1 MNYNEDG
8 FNEFAEEMQR
18 ATNEYAT
25 KIEDGE
31 IDDVAIITQ
40 RITNKVLNE
49 IDKIEDSDLALEL
62 TQFLGAILGGYSQ
75 AILNLKHEVLELR
88 RVIINK
94 RSGEQDFTLN

>member
-18 ATNEYAT
+18 ATDEYAR

-40 RITNKVLNE
+40 RITNKVINE

-62 TQFLGAILGGYSQ
+62 TQFLGAALGGYSQ

-88 RVIINK
+88 RVVINK
-94 RSGEQDFTLN
+94 RSGDQDFTLN